1 MIYHVSFPGLGLD
14 LTLDRVAFTLF
25 GLPIYWYGILIATG
39 MMLALLFAFRYARSF
54 GIDADRMVDVILIST
69 VFSVMGGR
77 AFYVAMAPFKYE
89 SFAQMLDIRQGGLA
103 IYGAVIGAFAAAF
116 FVCKWRKVPVLP
128 MFDLA
133 SMGFLIG
140 QGIGR
145 WGNFV
150 NQEAFGTNTTLPWGM
165 YSDGTYAYLASVRAR
180 LAEQGVTVDPTLPV
194 HPTFLYES
202 IWCILG
208 FFVLWAYMKHRKFHG
223 EIILLYIIWYGAER
237 FFVEGL
243 RTDSLMLVSFRVS
256 QLIAAVS
263 VLAALALWLVL
274 RKKYQDKP
282 LMIEYTVLEKR
293 DGKTQAYVCTWPL
306 TRTPPTDGEIRE
318 NIERLR
324 AMAAEESA
332 DGPAAYWIAF
342 GGGGQKAAEKEA
354 EGELEGTQEA
364 AAESEAEKAPEE
376 KTAESEAGPEAADA
390 VAEVT
395 TAEAERTPEKAQL
408 AETEQASEKTQTAEK
423 TPEPETEPATGVEAG
438 PETKPAAEGEAGPE
452 REPAT
457 GVEAG
462 PETKPA
468 VKGETGIKTK
478 QEADDGTAD

>member
-25 GLPIYWYGILIATG
+25 GLPIYWYGILIAAG

-69 VFSVMGGR
+69 VFSVLGGR

-103 IYGAVIGAFAAAF
+103 IYGAVIGAFTAAF

-150 NQEAFGTNTTLPWGM
+150 NQEAFGSNTTLPWGM
-165 YSDGTYAYLASVRAR
+165 YSDGTYAYLASVQTR
-180 LAEQGVTVDPTLPV
+180 LAEQGVTVDPALPV

-208 FFVLWAYMKHRKFHG
+208 FFVLWAYMKRRKFHG

-243 RTDSLMLVSFRVS
+243 RTDSLMLGSFRVS

-274 RKKYQDKP
+274 RKKYQGKP

-293 DGKTQAYVCTWPL
+293 DGKMRTYVCTWPL
-306 TRTPPTDGEIRE
+306 TQTPPTDGEIRKK
-318 NIERLR
+318 IEKLQK
-324 AMAAEESA
+324 AEAEA
-332 DGPAAYWIAF
+332 PNDGPTAYRIAF
-342 GGGGQKAAEKEA
+342 GGAD
-354 EGELEGTQEA
+354 
-364 AAESEAEKAPEE
+364 E
-376 KTAESEAGPEAADA
+376 KTAEEEKAEEAAEP
-390 VAEVT
+390 AEGGT
-395 TAEAERTPEKAQL
+395 EPEEEKTEETAEPAGNEAKPEEEKAAAGE
-408 AETEQASEKTQTAEK
+408 AESKAVEKTAAKAKPEDEK
-423 TPEPETEPATGVEAG
+423 E
-438 PETKPAAEGEAGPE
+438 
-452 REPAT
+452 
-457 GVEAG
+457 
-462 PETKPA
+462 
-468 VKGETGIKTK
+468 
-478 QEADDGTAD
+478 DS